1 MISVAIPFH
10 NAERYLSYAILSVI
24 NQSYDDWELILVND
38 GSTDDSLEIATNY
51 SKLDSRIRVLDDGTN
66 RKLPYR
72 LNQIITE
79 SKGTYIAR
87 MDADDVMHPERL
99 QKQFNFLNENSDYD
113 LVSTGL
119 ISIDNNNIVKGF
131 RNINSVFHDF
141 SEVKLSYPIVHPSVM
156 ARIDWYHRNNYS
168 ENYPRAEDFE
178 LWTRAITIRDFNMA
192 ILPDLLLF
200 YREEGNLDIHKI
212 LGSYKDTLKIYER
225 YYPKTGLNIDV
236 LKLNLKILVAKA
248 LNYSGNLQHLASRR
262 NNKFIEEE
270 RVNFQIIL
278 NNITNKD

>member
-1 MISVAIPFH
+1 MISVGIPFY
-10 NAERYLSYAILSVI
+10 NSGKYLSNAILSVI

-38 GSTDDSLEIATNY
+38 GSTDDSLKIARKY
-51 SKLDSRIRVLDDGTN
+51 SKLDSRIRVLDDGNN

-72 LNQIITE
+72 LNQIISE
-79 SKGTYIAR
+79 SKGKYIAR
-87 MDADDVMHPERL
+87 MDADDIMHPERL
-99 QKQFNFLNENSDYD
+99 QKQVDFLNKNSNYD

-119 ISIDNNNIVKGF
+119 VSIDNDNVVKGF

-156 ARIDWYHRNNYS
+156 ARRDWYYRNNYS

-200 YREEGNLDIHKI
+200 YREEGNIEIDKI
-212 LGSYKDTLKIYER
+212 LASYKDTLKIYEK
-225 YYPKTGLNIDV
+225 YYSKSGLNRDV
-236 LKLNLKILVAKA
+236 LKLNLKILFAKI
-248 LNYSGNLQHLASRR
+248 LNYSGNLQHLAGRR